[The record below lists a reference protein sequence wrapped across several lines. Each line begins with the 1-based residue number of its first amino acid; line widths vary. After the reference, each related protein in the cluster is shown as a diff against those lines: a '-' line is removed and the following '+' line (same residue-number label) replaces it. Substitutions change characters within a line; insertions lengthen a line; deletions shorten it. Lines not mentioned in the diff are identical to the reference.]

1 MLSQGSPSNEPT
13 NDESNK
19 KWQEKSEKL
28 LGRETEF
35 KRVCLKLLDLYNIQA
50 CHQAKSENG
59 NDEELDEIAKLSTNE
74 SKLRRKK
81 ILKCSAILCLVSQF
95 DSAPE
100 WVQCN
105 TCDSWVHLMCEA
117 IPDLDFE
124 HIKHMPSYECLNCQS
139 YSAQDVSKHF
149 DH

>member
-1 MLSQGSPSNEPT
+1 M
-13 NDESNK
+13 
-19 KWQEKSEKL
+19 
-28 LGRETEF
+28 R
-35 KRVCLKLLDLYNIQA
+35 LKLLELYNIQA
-50 CHQAKSENG
+50 RHQAKSEN
-59 NDEELDEIAKLSTNE
+59 ESHQELDQIAKLSTNE

-81 ILKCSAILCLVSQF
+81 ILKCSASLCFVSQF
-95 DSAPE
+95 HSAPE
-100 WVQCN
+100 WVQCS

-139 YSAQDVSKHF
+139 YSAQDVFKHF